1 MIIISKLLDKYL
13 DVSINYKNTLKCDL
27 LISDGSYRVVFMS
40 LIGYSTAIKEAIR
53 DITKDKSNQS
63 NTVYADRNYYR
74 ALGDYKVITKKAP
87 GSDYVHAIFYAQDH
101 YLMRYD
107 QEEYTTFVYGKT
119 SAEISDQLYEKITKY
134 SSIPVLKEWMP
145 YLVRKLTDD
154 NHLENLDVMRYL
166 PPNNYAHDV
175 MAYRLSAN
183 KSIILNVVQEGLQ
196 TGNIS
201 INGSNEHSLMLD
213 GCRGIDNYLSLF
225 GEGLAKKIQESFK
238 AKFTPGE
245 DEYDAYLHNIDDYVF
260 HNADVNLYE
269 AQRSAIQSVVNNMK
283 VNKNTIIVGEMG
295 SGKTLMS
302 SSSCYVHHA
311 NKLHGFNALVLC
323 PSHLVENWKKE
334 VERFIPNGRAYII
347 HNLEELLMLE
357 KKLKDPYKVENSF
370 VILSKER
377 AKIGYGNRPAV
388 RFKRMGYYIN
398 ERGHKVKATN
408 VFVCPECGQVLTKEI
423 SVQAN
428 SWSNRKIKKIV
439 PMDLQDFTKEYTN
452 NIRCENVII
461 KYNHKTELNEK
472 KKCNCKL
479 WTAINRDDD
488 AIDWIKLGKSG
499 WVHKDTIE
507 IMMAEFLSKEK
518 LEKKDAEFF
527 SALSEQYNSLKTSG
541 ETIVKFKGTKKYPIA
556 SYINK
561 RMNDVF
567 DYGIFDELQSYKGQT
582 DQGHAFHLLTKA
594 CKYTLNMTGTLMNG
608 MVNSMYYLL
617 YRLYP
622 NAMQKEGFGYE
633 DEVEFNRLYGVYSNT
648 TLTNNSNR
656 RSNTKTK
663 LLPGISSLVFTKFLM
678 NNTVFVS
685 LEDMAE
691 GLPNYTEI
699 PYAVTMD
706 PQVASGYGNFENYF
720 NNMLRGGQIT
730 HNFKYTRQVCKN
742 LLTYPDAP
750 FDASELYDDENNLMF
765 APSIP
770 DEYITNKDLALIE
783 IIRPKIE
790 AGEKVLVYYN
800 DVGVTRLGK
809 HLTNLI
815 NSHGFNSAE
824 LKSTIKAEKREA
836 YINDQVSKGLNVL
849 ICNPSLVE
857 TGLNLLDFTTIVFYQ
872 LGYNLNTMRQA
883 SRRSWRLSQ
892 KKDISVYFLYYQNTV
907 QEGVLSLMATKL
919 HAAQSMEGKFSE
931 EGLRAMSNNQDV
943 LTQIASNVV
952 DGIKD
957 TVDDS
962 LFRSAAYIKQAGN
975 EERPH
980 YKTIEDI
987 EIPMNHKGR
996 RRLERAIKVNVKPA
1010 LDKDKAYNI
1019 FKLL

>member
-1 MIIISKLLDKYL
+1 MSIISAELLTKYL
-13 DVSINYKNTLKCDL
+13 DVSVNYKNTTKCDM
-27 LISDGSYRVVFMS
+27 IVYNSSYRVIFLS
-40 LIGYSTAIKEAIR
+40 LIGYNSVIKEAIR
-53 DITKDKSNQS
+53 DITKTKE
-63 NTVYADRNYYR
+63 TVNVSASGSYYR
-74 ALGDYKVITKKAP
+74 MYGDYKVVTKKAP
-87 GSDYVHAIFYAQDH
+87 GSDYVHAMIYLQDS
-101 YLMRYD
+101 YTMRYD
-107 QEEYTTFVYGKT
+107 QEEYSCYIYGKT
-119 SAEISDQLYEKITKY
+119 QDEMDEQLYQKITKY

-145 YLVRKLTDD
+145 YLKRKMIEDRHLVVLDYKRYIPPSSSTYDLTVY
-154 NHLENLDVMRYL
+154 NLT
-166 PPNNYAHDV
+166 
-175 MAYRLSAN
+175 AN
-183 KSIILNVVQEGLQ
+183 KSVMLNLVQEGLQ
-196 TGNIS
+196 SGAIS
-201 INGSNEHSLMLD
+201 IEGSNAHSLTLD
-213 GCRGIDNYLSLF
+213 GCRGIDNYLQLF

-245 DEYDAYLHNIDDYVF
+245 DEYDAYLHNIDDYVY
-260 HNADVNLYE
+260 HNVDVNLYE
-269 AQRSAIQSVVNNMK
+269 AQRSTIQAVVNNMRT
-283 VNKNTIIVGEMG
+283 NKNTIIVGEMG

-323 PSHLVENWKKE
+323 PSHLVENWKNE

-347 HNLEELLMLE
+347 HNLEELLELE
-357 KKLKDPYKVENSF
+357 NKLKDPFKVENTF

-388 RFKRMGYYIN
+388 LFKRVGYYTN
-398 ERGHKVKATN
+398 EQNRRVKAKN

-428 SWSNRKIKKIV
+428 SWSTRKVKRVV
-439 PMDLQDFTKEYTN
+439 PMELQDFTKEYTN
-452 NIRCENVII
+452 NEICNNIVYE
-461 KYNHKTELNEK
+461 YNSKTETREK
-472 KKCNCKL
+472 KVCGNKL
-479 WTAINRDDD
+479 WTAINRDDEG
-488 AIDWIKLGKSG
+488 IDWIKLGKSG

-507 IMMAEFLSKEK
+507 IMMADFLSKDK
-518 LEKKDAEFF
+518 LDKKDADFF
-527 SALSEQYNSLKTSG
+527 SALSEQYNSIKTSG
-541 ETIVKFKGTKKYPIA
+541 ETIVRFKGTKKYPIA

-567 DYGIFDELQSYKGQT
+567 DYGIFDELQNYKGQT
-582 DQGHAFHLLTKA
+582 DQGHAFHLLTKS

-622 NAMQKEGFGYE
+622 EAMRREGFKYE

-648 TLTNNSNR
+648 SVTNSNR
-656 RSNTKTK
+656 RTNTKTK

-699 PYAVTMD
+699 PYSVTMD
-706 PQVASGYGNFENYF
+706 SRTATGYSSYENFF
-720 NNMLRGGQIT
+720 NNMLRGDTQSRNR
-730 HNFKYTRQVCKN
+730 NFKYSRAICKN

-750 FDASELYDDENNLMF
+750 FDAEEVYNDENRLMY
-765 APSIP
+765 APNVP
-770 DEYITNKDLALIE
+770 DEFTTNKDLALME

-790 AGEKVLVYYN
+790 AGEKILVYYN
-800 DVGVTRLGK
+800 DVGVTCLGK

-815 NSHGFNSAE
+815 NSHGYNAAE
-824 LKSTIKAEKREA
+824 LTSSVKAEKRES
-836 YINDQVSKGLNVL
+836 YINDKVAKGLNVL
-849 ICNPSLVE
+849 ICNPALVE

-892 KKDISVYFLYYQNTV
+892 KKDITVYFLYYQNTV

-962 LFRSAAYIKQAGN
+962 LFRSAEYIRQSGN
-975 EERPH
+975 MERPH
-980 YKTIEDI
+980 YKTIDAI
-987 EIPMNHKGR
+987 EIPMNFQGR
-996 RRLERAIKVNVKPA
+996 RRLDRAIKANVRPTLDVNKT
-1010 LDKDKAYNI
+1010 KNI